1 VEFLMAPRKPQTEER
16 AKGLIGREKGKKTPG
31 APYSVGDY
39 KGRTLNLT
47 SKQIARSGVKGARKA
62 AAAKATSISDT
73 KFEKGK
79 GVTKGGK
86 AFTGNVDLGGGNIA
100 VYVDGKR
107 VRARAVKGKGGNGNP
122 KPPPSNYMTAPRLG
136 KPGQYQA
143 GAGMRQ
149 RKPSTIS
156 STSAE
161 RLRSSRNADRKPANV
176 SQSAWDRMSNAQKA
190 ALVAG
195 LLNPATLP
203 AAASLA
209 GAIGANYAGTKVAS
223 VRNGSKKKQTRPLK
237 MWKTYP
243 KGK

>member
-1 VEFLMAPRKPQTEER
+1 MAKKPQTEEK
-16 AKGLIGREKGKKTPG
+16 AKGLIGLSKGKKVAG
-31 APYSVGDY
+31 AQNSVGNY
-39 KGRTLNLT
+39 RGRTLNL
-47 SKQIARSGVKGARKA
+47 SAKQIAKSGVKGARSA
-62 AAAKATSISDT
+62 ARQGATSISDT

-86 AFTGNVDLGGGNIA
+86 LFTGKVDLGGGNIA

-176 SQSAWDRMSNAQKA
+176 SQSAWDKMSNAQKA

-195 LLNPATLP
+195 LLYPGTRP
-203 AAASLA
+203 AAALIT
-209 GAIGANYAGTKVAS
+209 GAIASNYAGTKVANM
-223 VRNGSKKKQTRPLK
+223 RKGSTKKQTRPLK

>member
-1 VEFLMAPRKPQTEER
+1 MPRKPQTEEK
-16 AKGLIGREKGKKTPG
+16 AKGLIGRSKGKKVEG
-31 APYSVGDY
+31 AAYSVGNY
-39 KGRTLNLT
+39 TGRTLNL
-47 SKQIARSGVKGARKA
+47 SQKQIAAKGKKA
-62 AAAKATSISDT
+62 VAASRQAATSISDT

-86 AFTGNVDLGGGNIA
+86 AFTGKVDLGGGNIA

-107 VRARAVKGKGGNGNP
+107 VRAGAAKGKDRNGNP
-122 KPPPSNYMTAPRLG
+122 KPPPSNYMTAPHLG

-176 SQSAWDRMSNAQKA
+176 SQSVWDRMSNAQKA

-195 LLNPATLP
+195 VLYPATRP
-203 AAASLA
+203 AAAFLA